1 MLNSALSS
9 ALQVHHCLSTKS
21 CLGVMSRQQL
31 WLRYR
36 HRGKL
41 RQQYLRNARMVPLT
55 RLAQQRLIGDFLGE
69 DMLKRVVGLR
79 HEARFVEKLG
89 RLEGREILLEA
100 VLRPL
105 RDGLQEGQ
113 GDIFADYGCRLQE
126 ALGGDW

>member
-9 ALQVHHCLSTKS
+9 ALQVHHSLRTKPR
-21 CLGVMSRQQL
+21 LGVMPRQQL
-31 WLRYR
+31 WLRYC

-41 RQQYLRNARMVPLT
+41 RQQYLCNARMVLLT

-69 DMLKRVVGLR
+69 NMLKRIVRLR

-89 RLEGREILLEA
+89 RLEGREILLKA
-100 VLRPL
+100 FLRPL
-105 RDGLQEGQ
+105 SDGLQEGQ

>member
-1 MLNSALSS
+1 MLNGALSS
-9 ALQVHHCLSTKS
+9 ALQVHYCLSTKPR
-21 CLGVMSRQQL
+21 LDVMPCHQL
-31 WLRYR
+31 WLRDRY
-36 HRGKL
+36 RGKL
-41 RQQYLRNARMVPLT
+41 RQQYLRNARMVLLT

-89 RLEGREILLEA
+89 CLEGREILLEA

-113 GDIFADYGCRLQE
+113 GDIFADHGRSLQE
-126 ALGGDW
+126 ALGG